1 MLVVYQIGAI
11 DTIFCFQLR
20 NIDWILTDSLYVPK
34 FIVFMICRFGT
45 GALYTMGT
53 RMLGV
58 PDRLAHVANF
68 TVDDVL
74 VYKDE
79 IFDVSLCT

>member
-1 MLVVYQIGAI
+1 
-11 DTIFCFQLR
+11 
-20 NIDWILTDSLYVPK
+20 
-34 FIVFMICRFGT
+34 MICRFGT